1 MKLINLFLFLFLLG
15 CVSCKSPEENI
26 PNESIQIIPL
36 PNNYELKPG
45 SFCMNGQTTIGI
57 DTSDTAMVA
66 LAEYFNEKTSDA
78 TGFSLPIGDS
88 GTILFQLG
96 DYKELGEEGYQL
108 SVSSGKLVLSAYRH
122 HGIFNGIQSVLQLLP
137 PEIKSKTVQPQKTWY
152 INCVEI
158 TDKPQFAWRGLML
171 DVSRHFFTKQEV
183 KRFID
188 QMAEY
193 KYNVFHW
200 HLTDDQG
207 WRLEIKSGS
216 RKPHAESEDR
226 PAVPD
231 RPDGTRPFPPSF
243 S

>member
-96 DYKELGEEGYQL
+96 DYKELGEEGYQC
-108 SVSSGKLVLSAYRH
+108 
-122 HGIFNGIQSVLQLLP
+122 IQAS
-137 PEIKSKTVQPQKTWY
+137 WY
-152 INCVEI
+152 IQRHTICSS
-158 TDKPQFAWRGLML
+158 TTPSGDKIENSAATENMVHQLCRNH
-171 DVSRHFFTKQEV
+171 R
-183 KRFID
+183 
-188 QMAEY
+188 
-193 KYNVFHW
+193 
-200 HLTDDQG
+200 
-207 WRLEIKSGS
+207 
-216 RKPHAESEDR
+216 
-226 PAVPD
+226 
-231 RPDGTRPFPPSF
+231 
-243 S
+243 

>member
-122 HGIFNGIQSVLQLLP
+122 HGIFNGIQSVLQLLVG
-137 PEIKSKTVQPQKTWY
+137 KCNYQWY
-152 INCVEI
+152 KV
-158 TDKPQFAWRGLML
+158 G
-171 DVSRHFFTKQEV
+171 FFV
-183 KRFID
+183 PF
-188 QMAEY
+188 
-193 KYNVFHW
+193 
-200 HLTDDQG
+200 
-207 WRLEIKSGS
+207 RLE
-216 RKPHAESEDR
+216 DR
-226 PAVPD
+226 L
-231 RPDGTRPFPPSF
+231 
-243 S
+243 